1 MSSYGPQEATTAD
14 VVSAVADAELVT
26 RQGGNYGAAWE
37 AAQATSDNQWR
48 SVVRQAQ
55 SREPEPDAGLLPAQ
69 AQARGHPLRAAI
81 PQVVQTGQPDPGPP
95 EPEAHL

>member
-1 MSSYGPQEATTAD
+1 MSIYGPQEATTAD

-55 SREPEPDAGLLPAQ
+55 SREPEPDAGLPQ
-69 AQARGHPLRAAI
+69 AQARGHTLRPAT
-81 PQVVQTGQPDPGPP
+81 PQVVQTGPP